1 MKAMIGVF
9 DSGVGGLSVL
19 SHIRDELPRADLIY
33 FADQG
38 RAPYGVKSLDEVAA
52 MSAQVTEWLL
62 DRGAGA
68 IVIACNTA
76 SAAALHLLRDKHPEV
91 PFVGME
97 PAVKPA
103 AMATSTGVIGVL
115 ATSATFQGELFASVV
130 ERHAGGARVLAQACP
145 RWVEIVES
153 CQLEGPE
160 TEEAV
165 GACLQPLLDQG
176 ADTLVLGCTH
186 FAFLMPVIRRIAGSD
201 VTILEPAPAIA
212 RQLIR
217 IAPALGGQGELMM
230 ATSGDPSRLEWFAEN
245 VVGIRPTQPVL
256 AWRWNEK

>member
-1 MKAMIGVF
+1 MKTMIGVF

-19 SHIRDELPRADLIY
+19 SSIRTEIPRADLIY

-38 RAPYGVKSLDEVAA
+38 RAPYGTKSLQDVAA
-52 MSAQVTEWLL
+52 MSEQVAEWLL
-62 DRGAGA
+62 DRDAKM

-76 SAAALHLLRDKHPEV
+76 SAAALHVLRNHHPEV

-103 AMATSTGVIGVL
+103 AMATTTGVIGVL

-145 RWVEIVES
+145 RWVEVVES
-153 CQLEGPE
+153 GQLDGPE
-160 TEEAV
+160 TEKV
-165 GACLQPLLDQG
+165 VKACLQPLLDQG

-186 FAFLMPVIRRIAGSD
+186 FGFLMPVIRRIAGSN

-212 RQLIR
+212 RQVIR
-217 IAPALGGQGELMM
+217 IAPELDGQGKLMM
-230 ATSGDPSRLEWFAEN
+230 ATSGDPSRLERFASE
-245 VVGIRPTQPVL
+245 VVGIRPTRPVL
-256 AWRWNEK
+256 AWRWNES